1 MTLEQLKKM
10 LEEGKITQEVYDEL
24 AKGLGEGGSG
34 DDDDDDDDKGG
45 SGGDDELEKK
55 IQSMVD
61 RATNKLGNENKKLKE
76 QLEKMKKEK
85 MTDDERK
92 QYELTEKEKEI
103 QERESKLK
111 AQENRLYAIKAIK
124 KAGLDDGSDAA
135 LELVDFVVADDEAG
149 IDERVKAFSGLVK
162 KLVQAEVDKTFKNN
176 GGKPPK
182 GGAGGGG
189 DNPYKKETFNLTKQM
204 ELEASNPELAKRL
217 QAEAGM

>member
-1 MTLEQLKKM
+1 MNLEQLKKM
-10 LEEGKITQEVYDEL
+10 LEEGKITQEVFDEL
-24 AKGLGEGGSG
+24 SKGLNPDDNKGDEGK
-34 DDDDDDDDKGG
+34 DEDDKN
-45 SGGDDELEKK
+45 DDELERK
-55 IQSMVD
+55 IQSIVD

-103 QERESKLK
+103 QEREGRLK

-149 IDERVKAFSGLVK
+149 IDNRVKAFSNLVK

-182 GGAGGGG
+182 GNGGGNT
-189 DNPYKKETFNLTKQM
+189 DNPYKKETWNLTKQM
-204 ELEASNPELAKRL
+204 ELEINNPELAKKL
-217 QAEAGM
+217 QAEAGV